1 MRPSDPAANDSKLVH
16 STPDDPPWNSP
27 VAIGVWFASVL
38 AIVIFPAILLLPYLI
53 SLKGQFADNAALAEY
68 MQSDPT
74 AILLQV
80 IAVIPAHAATLLLA
94 WLVVT
99 NNRRFSFRQTLGWT
113 SGGFKWWHYVIILV
127 AFFAL
132 AGTVNSFYPEQ
143 DNDLLR
149 MLRSSRTAVFFVA
162 FMATFTAPL
171 VEEVI
176 YRGILYSAFQRTFG
190 VAAAVAAVTFLF
202 ALVHVPQ
209 YYPSVSTIF
218 LLTLLSL
225 MLTLIRVKTGSLLPC
240 IIFHTLFNGIQ
251 SIFLILE
258 PYIQNPAAVP
268 QPVPAIFLLLK

>member
-1 MRPSDPAANDSKLVH
+1 MQSGDPAVNNSKLIH
-16 STPDDPPWNSP
+16 STPNDPPWNSP

-53 SLKGQFADNAALAEY
+53 SIKGQFPDNSALAEY

-99 NNRRFSFRQTLGWT
+99 TNRRFSFRQTLGWT
-113 SGGFKWWHYVIILV
+113 SGGFKWWHYIVILL

-143 DNDLLR
+143 DNDLMR

-251 SIFLILE
+251 SLFLILE
-258 PYIQNPAAVP
+258 PYIPNPSAIP
-268 QPVPAIFLLLK
+268 DPGPAIFHLLK